1 MGAPELWDK
10 AETALKHVLDTKK
23 LAYKINPGD
32 GAFYGPK
39 IDFHVK
45 DCLNRSW
52 QCGTVQL
59 DFQMPERFELEYA
72 DADGSKKRP
81 VMIHRAL
88 FGSMERFIGIMLEH
102 YAGALPVWLSP
113 VQAKVIPISDKSMV
127 YAQQVLAACVAAGIR
142 AELDDRAEKMGYK
155 IRDAEMK
162 KIPFMAIVGE
172 KEAEAKTVSMRR
184 HTEGD
189 LGSRSLESFVA
200 DVAAEAKKPS

>member
-1 MGAPELWDK
+1 
-10 AETALKHVLDTKK
+10 
-23 LAYKINPGD
+23 
-32 GAFYGPK
+32 
-39 IDFHVK
+39 
-45 DCLNRSW
+45 
-52 QCGTVQL
+52 
-59 DFQMPERFELEYA
+59 
-72 DADGSKKRP
+72 
-81 VMIHRAL
+81 
-88 FGSMERFIGIMLEH
+88 MLEH

-127 YAQQVLAACVAAGIR
+127 YAQQVLAACAGAGIR

-200 DVAAEAKKPS
+200 NVAAEAKKPS